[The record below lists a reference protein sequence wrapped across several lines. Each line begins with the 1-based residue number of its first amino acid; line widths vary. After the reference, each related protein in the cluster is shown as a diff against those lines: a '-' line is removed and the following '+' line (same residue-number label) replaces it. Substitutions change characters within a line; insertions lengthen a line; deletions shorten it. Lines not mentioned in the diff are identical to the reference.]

1 MIAMIEKFVSLKAV
15 PYMLAAIVALCAAL
29 GVSVRYN
36 LTQWADARAADAA
49 LEGKLK
55 LAEAQ
60 GRATVLE
67 RNAKLAEEFVAAAEK
82 TNAELQ
88 RKQDDFIA
96 QQDRR
101 QRQYWDRMREL
112 RLACGPGEE
121 FVDAFNDAVQP

>member
-1 MIAMIEKFVSLKAV
+1 MIEKFVSLKAV

-60 GRATVLE
+60 GRAAVLA
-67 RNAKLAEEFVAAAEK
+67 RNAELAEEFVDAAE
-82 TNAELQ
+82 EQ
-88 RKQDDFIA
+88 RILLERQQEEFIA

-101 QRQYWDRMREL
+101 QRAYWDRMRGL
-112 RLACGPGEE
+112 TIACGPGEE

>member
-1 MIAMIEKFVSLKAV
+1 MFEKLISLKAV

-60 GRATVLE
+60 GRTLVLE
-67 RNAKLAEEFVAAAEK
+67 RNAELAEEFVDAAE
-82 TNAELQ
+82 EQ
-88 RKQDDFIA
+88 RILLERQQEEFIA
-96 QQDRR
+96 KQDRR

>member
-1 MIAMIEKFVSLKAV
+1 MIEKFVSLKAV

-60 GRATVLE
+60 GRAAVLA
-67 RNAKLAEEFVAAAEK
+67 RNAELAEEFVDAAE
-82 TNAELQ
+82 EQ
-88 RKQDDFIA
+88 RILLERQQGEFIA

-101 QRQYWDRMREL
+101 QRVYWDRMSGL
-112 RLACGPGEE
+112 TIACGPGEE